1 MKILI
6 VLACVKNIFVR
17 PRVVTLNGE
26 TLLGTRITDRE
37 RKQMVVHAKQLPLKT
52 TGEVALYNQ
61 IDYARLTVN
70 LALNIF
76 YGSMLQS
83 YNVLM
88 RS

>member
-52 TGEVALYNQ
+52 TDEVASYNQ
-61 IDYARLTVN
+61 IGHAVN
-70 LALNIF
+70 RQSRILAP
-76 YGSMLQS
+76 STKQERM
-83 YNVLM
+83 
-88 RS
+88 